1 MTCPGGELVANTD
14 FPTRR
19 RGGQGALAVKAVA
32 RHTGFVKYCV
42 NTWYANTP
50 RAELL
55 AQAPV
60 GSRTWAGLQLV
71 GDGGVQYDTRPALGA
86 GPPHAPPAWQ
96 SRERAR
102 EGG

>member
-1 MTCPGGELVANTD
+1 MANTD

-19 RGGQGALAVKAVA
+19 RGGQGALAVKAAA
-32 RHTGFVKYCV
+32 RRTGFVKSCV

-71 GDGGVQYDTRPALGA
+71 GDGGAQHNAWPALRD
-86 GPPHAPPAWQ
+86 GPPHAPPARQ
-96 SRERAR
+96 NQEGAR
-102 EGG
+102 EEG

>member
-1 MTCPGGELVANTD
+1 MANTD

-19 RGGQGALAVKAVA
+19 RGGQGALAVKAAA
-32 RHTGFVKYCV
+32 RRTGFVKSCV

-71 GDGGVQYDTRPALGA
+71 GDGGAQLDERPALGER
-86 GPPHAPPAWQ
+86 PPHVPPA
-96 SRERAR
+96 RKN
-102 EGG
+102 